1 MSTPEVKRTQE
12 EIDEVLNKAADG
24 MDDGSKWPGMSYE
37 QGVDAAIRWLTGE
50 SEDNPM
56 DEG

>member
-1 MSTPEVKRTQE
+1 MSPPITRTQK
-12 EIDEVLNKAADG
+12 EIDDVLNKAADG